1 MPFIDQIGQW
11 IARRLAG
18 NHGSHVTLKCL
29 KVVISL
35 LDGVVDEDEPGEQTG
50 VARYC
55 VSMPSIFSSAES
67 ASDLTGSLTGGSRA
81 GGAGTSVG
89 EAFAV
94 AIRAHCTELLQELAE
109 LEIAP
114 DSQWGER
121 PMQSKHTSSPHH
133 NFVFRDGSERWR
145 VVAVI
150 RAAARGAM
158 IRAHGQRKDFGVE
171 YSAEKRVQ
179 VGAGEVV
186 AWEYRERS
194 AGGPHTVDF
203 KLDFLVRTRA
213 NLTTSN
219 PHHEQSSP
227 RAILTRISAGRF

>member
-1 MPFIDQIGQW
+1 
-11 IARRLAG
+11 
-18 NHGSHVTLKCL
+18 
-29 KVVISL
+29 
-35 LDGVVDEDEPGEQTG
+35 
-50 VARYC
+50 
-55 VSMPSIFSSAES
+55 MPSIFSSAET
-67 ASDLTGSLTGGSRA
+67 ASDLTGSLTGGGRA

-121 PMQSKHTSSPHH
+121 PMQM
-133 NFVFRDGSERWR
+133 
-145 VVAVI
+145 I

-203 KLDFLVRTRA
+203 KLNFLEPGMQPGEEVEILGTERLAKHAGSIVTEA
-213 NLTTSN
+213 EGELGKYTS
-219 PHHEQSSP
+219 SSFGCFLLEYTG
-227 RAILTRISAGRF
+227 ALAHC